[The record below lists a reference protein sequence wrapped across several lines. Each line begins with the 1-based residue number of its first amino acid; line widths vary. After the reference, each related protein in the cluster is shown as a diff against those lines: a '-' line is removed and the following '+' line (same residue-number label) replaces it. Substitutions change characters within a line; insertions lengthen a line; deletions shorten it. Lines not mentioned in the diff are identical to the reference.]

1 MTCSTGFAKIPVSAP
16 ADTEAAPALIREQQI
31 RRVKDYVALDSR
43 KPIRMLIQTVG
54 EHVRT
59 RYDRPWSTQPHQ
71 TRLMIIA
78 GHHPID
84 VQTSHTTPSHQMRR
98 KG

>member
-16 ADTEAAPALIREQQI
+16 ADTEAAPTLIREQQI
-31 RRVKDYVALDSR
+31 RRVKDYVAHSSR
-43 KPIRMLIQTVG
+43 KPIRMAVG

-59 RYDRPWSTQPHQ
+59 RYDHLRNTQPHQ

-78 GHHPID
+78 GHDPID
-84 VQTSHTTPSHQMRR
+84 IQTSHATPSGQMRR

>member
-16 ADTEAAPALIREQQI
+16 ADTEAAPALICEQQI
-31 RRVKDYVALDSR
+31 RRVKDYVALSSR
-43 KPIRMLIQTVG
+43 KPIRILIQTVG

-59 RYDRPWSTQPHQ
+59 QYDRLRNTQPHQ
-71 TRLMIIA
+71 TGLMVMAWHDHAQAIR
-78 GHHPID
+78 
-84 VQTSHTTPSHQMRR
+84 VMPSAPMRR